1 MQSFGLVHAESAKN
15 HFSKGKQWLTTRTKK
30 DANTSKSLRKWPMG
44 SRSALIYYLI
54 KEFLVLVAYFR
65 IFLVVLL
72 QDMATLKLTDRSLPH
87 GVRWVR
93 IMSLCSQTLIS
104 STLSPKE
111 SNLWLKNITK
121 VTFKIT
127 EFIGVVTGAFSVTCV
142 SNILFLRA
150 HRLKGNNHCKM
161 GNIVC

>member
-1 MQSFGLVHAESAKN
+1 
-15 HFSKGKQWLTTRTKK
+15 
-30 DANTSKSLRKWPMG
+30 MG

-72 QDMATLKLTDRSLPH
+72 QDMATLKLTDRSLPD

-111 SNLWLKNITK
+111 SNLCHKS
-121 VTFKIT
+121 
-127 EFIGVVTGAFSVTCV
+127 AFQNNRIHWRC
-142 SNILFLRA
+142 
-150 HRLKGNNHCKM
+150 HRVF
-161 GNIVC
+161 VCDMCQ